1 MRYSGSKDRFAK
13 DIIPFITR
21 NLTDDKVYI
30 EPFCGGCNLLS
41 KIEHNKKWGNDKNEF
56 VISMWQAIKDNKWL
70 PQENITKRRYEYLK
84 KVSKLP
90 ISTKDKLL
98 LAAEIGYVGNACSY
112 GSAWFNGYANYNKK
126 RKEDHI
132 KEAYNN
138 LLKQIENFK
147 NIQGTIFTSCD
158 YDKMEYPSPN
168 KCVIYCDPPYSQT
181 KNYKDN
187 FDNDKFWEWAK
198 SMKAKGYEIY
208 VSEYTA
214 PNDVTCI
221 WEREKKDGLKLCD
234 FGEKQATKIERLF
247 KM

>member
-56 VISMWQAIKDNKWL
+56 VISMWKAIKDNKWL

-112 GSAWFNGYANYNKK
+112 GSAWFNGYAKYNKK

-158 YDKMEYPSPN
+158 YDKMEYPPPH
-168 KCVIYCDPPYSQT
+168 KCVIYCDSV
-181 KNYKDN
+181 
-187 FDNDKFWEWAK
+187 
-198 SMKAKGYEIY
+198 I
-208 VSEYTA
+208 
-214 PNDVTCI
+214 
-221 WEREKKDGLKLCD
+221 
-234 FGEKQATKIERLF
+234 
-247 KM
+247 